1 MYHDVPNITQPSSIS
16 VSAKVLAVAPPGQVP
31 KPPKIPKIKSV
42 LTIFLSWLT
51 ICSPFF
57 PHVVPSASPTTGVDS
72 MLAGSL
78 ESLWKSRIPQVEHGW
93 SDAERWLEDGYRR
106 CKKSWKLIQNHPHS
120 STYTKMN
127 TESLIFK
134 CVRPCWTKRN
144 DDHNQAK

>member
-1 MYHDVPNITQPSSIS
+1 MTYPTLPNPHPSRFRPRCLQLHH
-16 VSAKVLAVAPPGQVP
+16 LARSPGLNPKDHQIRFDHFSQLAHHLFIIFPPCCAQR
-31 KPPKIPKIKSV
+31 
-42 LTIFLSWLT
+42 LAN
-51 ICSPFF
+51 
-57 PHVVPSASPTTGVDS
+57 HGVDS

-120 STYTKMN
+120 SKYTKMN

-134 CVRPCWTKRN
+134 CVRPCWTERN
-144 DDHNQAK
+144 DDHNQVK